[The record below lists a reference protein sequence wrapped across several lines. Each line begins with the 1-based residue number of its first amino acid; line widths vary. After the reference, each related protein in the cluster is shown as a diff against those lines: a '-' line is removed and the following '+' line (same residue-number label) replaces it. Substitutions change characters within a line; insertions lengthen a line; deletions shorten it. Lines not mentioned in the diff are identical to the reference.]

1 MDALDAR
8 LLAAL
13 QRDGRQTVTELAAE
27 IGLSPTPCAR
37 RLARLEAEGIIE
49 GYSAR
54 IDQARIGLPVSVF
67 IWVELD
73 SQSKD
78 AIDAFERAVRG
89 FDRVMECHLMT
100 GTRDILM
107 RVVAADLSD
116 FDRFLEEK
124 LMRVPGIRST
134 RSSFALRTM
143 VRRQVLPV
151 GPGRITP

>member
-1 MDALDAR
+1 MDAIDAR
-8 LLAAL
+8 LLSAL
-13 QRDGRQTVTELAAE
+13 QRDGRQTVTDLAAAV
-27 IGLSPTPCAR
+27 GLSPTPCAR
-37 RLARLEAEGIIE
+37 RLARLEAEGVIE

-54 IDQARIGLPVSVF
+54 VDQARIGFPVSVF
-67 IWVELD
+67 IQVELE

-78 AIDAFERAVRG
+78 AIDTFERAVRG

-107 RVVAADLSD
+107 RVVAADLGD
-116 FDRFLEEK
+116 FDRFLEDK
-124 LMRVPGIRST
+124 LMRVPGIRSM

-151 GPGRITP
+151 RVSA

>member
-1 MDALDAR
+1 MDTIDAR
-8 LLAAL
+8 LLSAL
-13 QRDGRQTVTELAAE
+13 QRDGRQTVTDLAAAV
-27 IGLSPTPCAR
+27 GLSPTPCAR
-37 RLARLEAEGIIE
+37 RLARLEAEGVIE

-54 IDQARIGLPVSVF
+54 VDQARIGFPVSVF
-67 IWVELD
+67 IQVELE

-78 AIDAFERAVRG
+78 AIDTFERAVRG

-107 RVVAADLSD
+107 RVVAADLTD
-116 FDRFLEEK
+116 FDRFLEDK
-124 LMRVPGIRST
+124 LMRVPGIRSM

-151 GPGRITP
+151 SVSA

>member
-1 MDALDAR
+1 MDNIDAR
-8 LLAAL
+8 LLSAL
-13 QRDGRQTVTELAAE
+13 QRDGRQTVTDLAAA

-37 RLARLEAEGIIE
+37 RLARLEAEGVIE

-54 IDQARIGLPVSVF
+54 VDQARIGFPVSVF
-67 IWVELD
+67 IQVELE

-89 FDRVMECHLMT
+89 SERVMECHLMT

-107 RVVAADLSD
+107 RVVAADLTD
-116 FDRFLEEK
+116 FDRFLEDK
-124 LMRVPGIRST
+124 LMRVPGIRSM

-151 GPGRITP
+151 SA

>member
-1 MDALDAR
+1 MDTIDAR
-8 LLAAL
+8 LLSAL
-13 QRDGRQTVTELAAE
+13 QRDGRQTVTDLAAA

-37 RLARLEAEGIIE
+37 RLARLEAEGVIE

-54 IDQARIGLPVSVF
+54 VDQARIGFPVSVF
-67 IWVELD
+67 IQVELE

-78 AIDAFERAVRG
+78 AIDTFERAVRG

-107 RVVAADLSD
+107 RVVAADLTD
-116 FDRFLEEK
+116 FDRFLEDK
-124 LMRVPGIRST
+124 LMRVPGIRSM

-151 GPGRITP
+151 RVSA

>member
-1 MDALDAR
+1 MDTIDAR
-8 LLAAL
+8 LLSAL
-13 QRDGRQTVTELAAE
+13 QRDGRQTVTDLAAAV
-27 IGLSPTPCAR
+27 GLSPTPCAR
-37 RLARLEAEGIIE
+37 RLARLEAEGVIE

-54 IDQARIGLPVSVF
+54 VDQARIGFPVSVF
-67 IWVELD
+67 IQVELE

-78 AIDAFERAVRG
+78 AIDTFERAVRG

-107 RVVAADLSD
+107 RVVAADLTD
-116 FDRFLEEK
+116 FDRFLEDK
-124 LMRVPGIRST
+124 LMRVPGIRSM

-151 GPGRITP
+151 ARA

>member
-1 MDALDAR
+1 MDAIDAR
-8 LLAAL
+8 LLSAL
-13 QRDGRQTVTELAAE
+13 QRDGRQTVTDLAAAV
-27 IGLSPTPCAR
+27 GLSPTPCAR
-37 RLARLEAEGIIE
+37 RLARLEAEGVIE

-54 IDQARIGLPVSVF
+54 VDQARIGFPVSVF
-67 IWVELD
+67 IQVELE

-89 FDRVMECHLMT
+89 FERVMECHLMT

-107 RVVAADLSD
+107 RVVAADLTD
-116 FDRFLEEK
+116 FDRFLEDK
-124 LMRVPGIRST
+124 LMRVPGIRSM

-151 GPGRITP
+151 RVSA

>member
-1 MDALDAR
+1 MDAIDAR
-8 LLAAL
+8 LLSAL
-13 QRDGRQTVTELAAE
+13 QRDGRQTVTDLAAA

-37 RLARLEAEGIIE
+37 RLARLEAEGVIE

-54 IDQARIGLPVSVF
+54 VDQARIGFPVSVF
-67 IWVELD
+67 IQVELE

-78 AIDAFERAVRG
+78 AIDAFESAVRG
-89 FDRVMECHLMT
+89 FERVMECHLMT

-107 RVVAADLSD
+107 RVVAADLAD
-116 FDRFLEEK
+116 FDRFLEDK
-124 LMRVPGIRST
+124 LMRVPGIRSM

-151 GPGRITP
+151 RVSA

>member
-1 MDALDAR
+1 MDNIDAR
-8 LLAAL
+8 LLSAL
-13 QRDGRQTVTELAAE
+13 QRDGRQTVTDLAAA

-37 RLARLEAEGIIE
+37 RLARLEAEGVIE

-54 IDQARIGLPVSVF
+54 VDQARIGFPVSVF
-67 IWVELD
+67 IQVELE

-78 AIDAFERAVRG
+78 AIDAFESAVRG
-89 FDRVMECHLMT
+89 FERVMECHLMT

-107 RVVAADLSD
+107 RVVAADLTD
-116 FDRFLEEK
+116 FDRFLEDK
-124 LMRVPGIRST
+124 LMRVPGIRSM

-151 GPGRITP
+151 ARA

>member
-1 MDALDAR
+1 MDAIDAR
-8 LLAAL
+8 LLSAL
-13 QRDGRQTVTELAAE
+13 QRDGRQTVTDLAAAV
-27 IGLSPTPCAR
+27 GLSPTPCAR
-37 RLARLEAEGIIE
+37 RLARLEAEGVIE

-54 IDQARIGLPVSVF
+54 VDQARIGFPVSVF
-67 IWVELD
+67 IQVELE

-107 RVVAADLSD
+107 RVVAADLTD
-116 FDRFLEEK
+116 FDRFLEDK
-124 LMRVPGIRST
+124 LMRVPGIRSM

-151 GPGRITP
+151 SVSA

>member
-1 MDALDAR
+1 MDAIDAR
-8 LLAAL
+8 LLSAL
-13 QRDGRQTVTELAAE
+13 QRDGRQTVTDLAAA

-37 RLARLEAEGIIE
+37 RLARLEAEGVIE

-54 IDQARIGLPVSVF
+54 VDQARIGFPVSVF
-67 IWVELD
+67 IQGELE

-78 AIDAFERAVRG
+78 AIDAFERAVRR
-89 FDRVMECHLMT
+89 FERVMECHLMT

-107 RVVAADLSD
+107 RVVAADLTD
-116 FDRFLEEK
+116 FDRFLEDK
-124 LMRVPGIRST
+124 LMRVPGIRSM

-151 GPGRITP
+151 RVSA

>member
-1 MDALDAR
+1 MDALDGR
-8 LLAAL
+8 ILAAL
-13 QRDGRQTVTELAAE
+13 QRDGRQSVTDLAAAV
-27 IGLSPTPCAR
+27 GLSPTPCAR
-37 RLARLEAEGIIE
+37 RLAKLEADGVIE

-54 IDQARIGLPVSVF
+54 IDQARIGFPVSIF

-100 GTRDILM
+100 GSRDILM
-107 RVVAADLSD
+107 RVVAADLAD

-124 LMRVPGIRST
+124 LMRLPGIRST

-143 VRRQVLPV
+143 VRRTVLPV
-151 GPGRITP
+151 G

>member
-1 MDALDAR
+1 MDAIDAR
-8 LLAAL
+8 LLSAL
-13 QRDGRQTVTELAAE
+13 QRDGRQTVTDLAAAV
-27 IGLSPTPCAR
+27 GLSPTPCAR
-37 RLARLEAEGIIE
+37 RLARLEAEGVIE

-54 IDQARIGLPVSVF
+54 VDQARIGFPVSVF
-67 IWVELD
+67 IQVELE

-78 AIDAFERAVRG
+78 AIDTFERAVRG

-107 RVVAADLSD
+107 RVVAADLTD
-116 FDRFLEEK
+116 FDRFLEDK
-124 LMRVPGIRST
+124 LMRVPGIRSM

-151 GPGRITP
+151 RVSA

>member
-1 MDALDAR
+1 MDALDGR
-8 LLAAL
+8 ILAAL
-13 QRDGRQTVTELAAE
+13 QRDGRQSVTDLAAA

-37 RLARLEAEGIIE
+37 RLARLEADGVIE
-49 GYSAR
+49 GYGAR
-54 IDQARIGLPVSVF
+54 IDQTRIGFPVSIF

-78 AIDAFERAVRG
+78 AIDGFERAIRG

-100 GTRDILM
+100 GSRDILM
-107 RVVAADLSD
+107 RVVAADLAD

-143 VRRQVLPV
+143 VKRHVLPV
-151 GPGRITP
+151 G

>member
-1 MDALDAR
+1 MDAIDAR
-8 LLAAL
+8 LLSAL
-13 QRDGRQTVTELAAE
+13 QRDGRQTVTDLAAA

-37 RLARLEAEGIIE
+37 RLARLEAEGVIE

-54 IDQARIGLPVSVF
+54 VDQARIGFPVSVF
-67 IWVELD
+67 IQVELE

-89 FDRVMECHLMT
+89 SERVMECHLMT

-107 RVVAADLSD
+107 RVVAADLTD
-116 FDRFLEEK
+116 FDRFLEDK
-124 LMRVPGIRST
+124 LMRVPGIRSM

-151 GPGRITP
+151 RVSA

>member
-1 MDALDAR
+1 MDAIDAR
-8 LLAAL
+8 LLSAL
-13 QRDGRQTVTELAAE
+13 QRDGRQSVTDLAAA

-37 RLARLEAEGIIE
+37 RLARLEAEGVIE

-54 IDQARIGLPVSVF
+54 VDQARIGFPVSVF
-67 IWVELD
+67 IQVELE

-89 FDRVMECHLMT
+89 FERVMECHLMT

-107 RVVAADLSD
+107 RVVAADLTD
-116 FDRFLEEK
+116 FDRFLEDK
-124 LMRVPGIRST
+124 LMRVPGIRSM

-143 VRRQVLPV
+143 VRRRVLPV
-151 GPGRITP
+151 SVSA

>member
-1 MDALDAR
+1 MDNIDAR
-8 LLAAL
+8 LLSAL
-13 QRDGRQTVTELAAE
+13 QRDGRQTVTDLAAA

-37 RLARLEAEGIIE
+37 RLARLEAEGVIE

-54 IDQARIGLPVSVF
+54 VDQARIGFPVSVF
-67 IWVELD
+67 IQVELE

-89 FDRVMECHLMT
+89 FERVMECHLMT

-107 RVVAADLSD
+107 RVVAADLTD
-116 FDRFLEEK
+116 FDRFLEDK
-124 LMRVPGIRST
+124 LMRVPGIRSM

-151 GPGRITP
+151 SA

>member
-1 MDALDAR
+1 MDALDGR
-8 LLAAL
+8 ILTAL
-13 QRDGRQTVTELAAE
+13 QRDGRQSVTDLAAG

-37 RLARLEAEGIIE
+37 RLARLEADGVIE

-67 IWVELD
+67 IWVELE

-78 AIDAFERAVRG
+78 AIDAFERAIRG

-100 GTRDILM
+100 GSRDILM
-107 RVVAADLSD
+107 RVVAADLGD

-143 VRRQVLPV
+143 VRRTVLPV
-151 GPGRITP
+151 AITA

>member
-1 MDALDAR
+1 MDALDGR
-8 LLAAL
+8 ILAAL
-13 QRDGRQTVTELAAE
+13 QRDGRQSVTDLAAA

-37 RLARLEAEGIIE
+37 RLARLEADGVIE
-49 GYSAR
+49 GYGAR
-54 IDQARIGLPVSVF
+54 IDQARIGLAISVF

-78 AIDAFERAVRG
+78 AIDAFERAIRG

-100 GTRDILM
+100 GSRDILM
-107 RVVAADLSD
+107 RVVAADLAD

-143 VRRQVLPV
+143 VKRHVLPV
-151 GPGRITP
+151 G

>member
-1 MDALDAR
+1 MDALDGR
-8 LLAAL
+8 ILAAL
-13 QRDGRQTVTELAAE
+13 QRDGRQSVTDLAAA

-37 RLARLEAEGIIE
+37 RLAKLEADGVIE
-49 GYSAR
+49 GYGAR
-54 IDQARIGLPVSVF
+54 IDQTRIGFPVSVF

-78 AIDAFERAVRG
+78 AIDAFERAIRG

-100 GTRDILM
+100 GSRDILM

-143 VRRQVLPV
+143 IRRTVLPV
-151 GPGRITP
+151 G

>member
-1 MDALDAR
+1 MDTIDAR
-8 LLAAL
+8 LLSAL
-13 QRDGRQTVTELAAE
+13 QRDGRQTVTDLAAAV
-27 IGLSPTPCAR
+27 GLSPTPCAR
-37 RLARLEAEGIIE
+37 RLARLEAEGVIE

-54 IDQARIGLPVSVF
+54 VDQARIGFPVSVF
-67 IWVELD
+67 IQVELE

-107 RVVAADLSD
+107 RVVAADLTD
-116 FDRFLEEK
+116 FDRFLEDK
-124 LMRVPGIRST
+124 LMRVPGIRSM

-151 GPGRITP
+151 RVSA

>member
-1 MDALDAR
+1 MDTIDAR
-8 LLAAL
+8 LLSAL
-13 QRDGRQTVTELAAE
+13 QRDGRQTVTDLAAAV
-27 IGLSPTPCAR
+27 GLSPTPCAR
-37 RLARLEAEGIIE
+37 RLARLEAEGVIE

-54 IDQARIGLPVSVF
+54 VDQARIGFPVSVF
-67 IWVELD
+67 IQVELE

-78 AIDAFERAVRG
+78 AIDTFERAVRG

-107 RVVAADLSD
+107 RVVAADLTD
-116 FDRFLEEK
+116 FDRFLEDK
-124 LMRVPGIRST
+124 LMRVPGIRSM

-151 GPGRITP
+151 RVSA

>member
-1 MDALDAR
+1 MDAIDAR
-8 LLAAL
+8 LLSAL
-13 QRDGRQTVTELAAE
+13 QRDGRQTVTDLAAA

-37 RLARLEAEGIIE
+37 RLARLEAEGVIE

-54 IDQARIGLPVSVF
+54 VDQARIGFPVSVF
-67 IWVELD
+67 IQVELE

-78 AIDAFERAVRG
+78 AIDAFESAVRG
-89 FDRVMECHLMT
+89 FERVMECHLMT

-107 RVVAADLSD
+107 RVVAADLAD
-116 FDRFLEEK
+116 FDRFLEDK
-124 LMRVPGIRST
+124 LMRVPGIRSM

-151 GPGRITP
+151 ARA

>member
-1 MDALDAR
+1 MDALDGR
-8 LLAAL
+8 ILAAL
-13 QRDGRQTVTELAAE
+13 QRDGRQSVTDLAAA

-37 RLARLEAEGIIE
+37 RLARLESDGVIE
-49 GYSAR
+49 GYGAR
-54 IDQARIGLPVSVF
+54 IDQSRIGFPVSIF

-78 AIDAFERAVRG
+78 AIDAFERAIRG

-100 GTRDILM
+100 GSRDILM
-107 RVVAADLSD
+107 RVVAADLAD

-143 VRRQVLPV
+143 VRRTVLPV
-151 GPGRITP
+151 SA

>member
-1 MDALDAR
+1 MDALDGR
-8 LLAAL
+8 ILSAL
-13 QRDGRQTVTELAAE
+13 QRDGRQSVTDLAAS

-37 RLARLEAEGIIE
+37 RLARLEADGVIE

-67 IWVELD
+67 IWVELE

-78 AIDAFERAVRG
+78 AIDAFERAIRG

-100 GTRDILM
+100 GSRDILM
-107 RVVAADLSD
+107 RVVAADLGD

-143 VRRQVLPV
+143 VRRTVLPV
-151 GPGRITP
+151 AITA

>member
-1 MDALDAR
+1 MDALDDR
-8 LLAAL
+8 ILAAL
-13 QRDGRQTVTELAAE
+13 QRDGRQSVTDLAAA

-37 RLARLEAEGIIE
+37 RLAKLEADGVIE
-49 GYSAR
+49 GYGAR
-54 IDQARIGLPVSVF
+54 IDQARIGFPVSIF

-78 AIDAFERAVRG
+78 AIDAFERAIRG

-107 RVVAADLSD
+107 RVVAADLAD

-143 VRRQVLPV
+143 VRRTVLPV
-151 GPGRITP
+151 G

>member
-1 MDALDAR
+1 MDALDCR
-8 LLAAL
+8 ILAAL
-13 QRDGRQTVTELAAE
+13 QRDGRQSVTDLAAAV
-27 IGLSPTPCAR
+27 GLSPTPCAR
-37 RLARLEAEGIIE
+37 RLAKLEADGVIE

-54 IDQARIGLPVSVF
+54 IDQARIGFPVSIF

-100 GTRDILM
+100 GSRDILM
-107 RVVAADLSD
+107 RVVAADLAD

-124 LMRVPGIRST
+124 LMRLPGIRST

-143 VRRQVLPV
+143 VRRTVLPV
-151 GPGRITP
+151 G

>member
-1 MDALDAR
+1 MDALDSR
-8 LLAAL
+8 ILAAL
-13 QRDGRQTVTELAAE
+13 QRDGRQSVTDLAAA

-37 RLARLEAEGIIE
+37 RLAKLEADGVIE
-49 GYSAR
+49 GYGAR
-54 IDQARIGLPVSVF
+54 IDQARIGFPVSIF

-100 GTRDILM
+100 GSRDILM

-143 VRRQVLPV
+143 VRRTVLPV
-151 GPGRITP
+151 SA

>member
-1 MDALDAR
+1 MDAIDAR
-8 LLAAL
+8 LLSSL
-13 QRDGRQTVTELAAE
+13 QRDGRQTVTDLAAA

-37 RLARLEAEGIIE
+37 RLARLEAEGVIE

-54 IDQARIGLPVSVF
+54 VDQARIGFPVSVF
-67 IWVELD
+67 IQVELE

-78 AIDAFERAVRG
+78 AIDTFERAVRG

-107 RVVAADLSD
+107 RVVAADLTD
-116 FDRFLEEK
+116 FDRFLEDK
-124 LMRVPGIRST
+124 LMRVPGIRSM

-151 GPGRITP
+151 SVSA

>member
-1 MDALDAR
+1 MDAIDAR
-8 LLAAL
+8 LLSAL
-13 QRDGRQTVTELAAE
+13 QRDGRQTVTDLAAA

-37 RLARLEAEGIIE
+37 RLARLEAEGVIE

-54 IDQARIGLPVSVF
+54 VDQARIGFPVSVF
-67 IWVELD
+67 IQVELE

-89 FDRVMECHLMT
+89 SERVMECHLMT

-107 RVVAADLSD
+107 RVVAADLTD
-116 FDRFLEEK
+116 FDRFLEDK
-124 LMRVPGIRST
+124 LMRVPGIRSM

-151 GPGRITP
+151 SA

>member
-1 MDALDAR
+1 MDALDGR
-8 LLAAL
+8 ILAAL
-13 QRDGRQTVTELAAE
+13 QRDGRQTVTDLAAA

-37 RLARLEAEGIIE
+37 RLARLEADGVIE
-49 GYSAR
+49 GYGAR
-54 IDQARIGLPVSVF
+54 IDQARIGLPISVF

-78 AIDAFERAVRG
+78 AIDAFERAIRG

-100 GTRDILM
+100 GSRDILM
-107 RVVAADLSD
+107 RVVAADLAD

-143 VRRQVLPV
+143 IRRTVLPV
-151 GPGRITP
+151 G

>member
-1 MDALDAR
+1 MDAIDAR
-8 LLAAL
+8 LLSAL
-13 QRDGRQTVTELAAE
+13 QRDGRQTVTDLAAA

-37 RLARLEAEGIIE
+37 RLARLEAEGVIE

-54 IDQARIGLPVSVF
+54 VDQARIGFPVSVF
-67 IWVELD
+67 IQVELE

-78 AIDAFERAVRG
+78 AIDAFESAVRG
-89 FDRVMECHLMT
+89 FERVMECHLMT

-107 RVVAADLSD
+107 RVVAADLTD
-116 FDRFLEEK
+116 FDRFLEDK
-124 LMRVPGIRST
+124 LMRVPGIRSM

-151 GPGRITP
+151 RVSA